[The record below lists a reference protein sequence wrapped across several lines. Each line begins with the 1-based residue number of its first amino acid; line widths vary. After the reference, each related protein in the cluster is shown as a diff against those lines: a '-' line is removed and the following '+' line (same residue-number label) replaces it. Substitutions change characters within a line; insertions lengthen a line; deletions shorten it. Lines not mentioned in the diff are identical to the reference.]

1 MIRIRRKSL
10 TVFLGSIF
18 QALVLH
24 GGEFPITKME
34 AFNEI
39 CVEHGR
45 RLLELKQIPYANT
58 NLWVSSWCFPTS
70 IVVGAVGYDV
80 KGGEDY
86 RIVEK
91 NAPHR
96 CLLEGELYRMSN
108 AYDARVCALGIL
120 GMNNLG
126 PRSYAPSVS
135 VSFLDPSTNV
145 IFVTDQRR
153 SVYVYSNLFLTMR
166 GGTNH
171 LEFASALIAAGL

>member
-39 CVEHGR
+39 WVEHGR

-91 NAPHR
+91 NGSSGISVGR
-96 CLLEGELYRMSN
+96 LLPFK
-108 AYDARVCALGIL
+108 AL
-120 GMNNLG
+120 
-126 PRSYAPSVS
+126 
-135 VSFLDPSTNV
+135 
-145 IFVTDQRR
+145 
-153 SVYVYSNLFLTMR
+153 
-166 GGTNH
+166 
-171 LEFASALIAAGL
+171 